1 MRDKDPKTFESY
13 WIPLNRNNHIY
24 HQLVSLTCH
33 KTSSGDYST
42 HISLL
47 HGLDTSALVL
57 RMDLWDQ
64 RNLILP
70 GMFFSDYFDW
80 LMLIMIR
87 SIWCKLMIILI
98 LYRQVGVDHRTIAT
112 MYSVR
117 AAGTVASS
125 LLVGYL
131 FGSSFFTQK
140 PGEGG
145 CRKLALL
152 SISQAIIAVSLMA
165 VPFVKSFSVLLIGKR
180 L

>member
-1 MRDKDPKTFESY
+1 M
-13 WIPLNRNNHIY
+13 
-24 HQLVSLTCH
+24 
-33 KTSSGDYST
+33 
-42 HISLL
+42 
-47 HGLDTSALVL
+47 
-57 RMDLWDQ
+57 
-64 RNLILP
+64 
-70 GMFFSDYFDW
+70 
-80 LMLIMIR
+80 
-87 SIWCKLMIILI
+87 LMITLI

-165 VPFVKSFSVLLIGKR
+165 VPFVKSFSVLLIRLQKR
-180 L
+180 KLTFTKTSVLLICHQKRKLTLKKIVFFSSNPSQLAQAEARQRAKNLTGNELTGRLADPQHTEL

>member
-1 MRDKDPKTFESY
+1 
-13 WIPLNRNNHIY
+13 
-24 HQLVSLTCH
+24 
-33 KTSSGDYST
+33 
-42 HISLL
+42 
-47 HGLDTSALVL
+47 
-57 RMDLWDQ
+57 
-64 RNLILP
+64 
-70 GMFFSDYFDW
+70 
-80 LMLIMIR
+80 
-87 SIWCKLMIILI
+87 MIIL
-98 LYRQVGVDHRTIAT
+98 LLHRQVGVDHRTIAT

-165 VPFVKSFSVLLIGKR
+165 VPFVKSFPVLLIGKR

>member
-1 MRDKDPKTFESY
+1 MSQNIIRRLLYTYFPVA
-13 WIPLNRNNHIY
+13 WIGHFSIG
-24 HQLVSLTCH
+24 LTY
-33 KTSSGDYST
+33 GFMGPAQPYLARYVF
-42 HISLL
+42 ISI
-47 HGLDTSALVL
+47 GWCWQWNGT
-57 RMDLWDQ
+57 
-64 RNLILP
+64 
-70 GMFFSDYFDW
+70 
-80 LMLIMIR
+80 IR
-87 SIWCKLMIILI
+87 SIWCKLIITLI

-152 SISQAIIAVSLMA
+152 SISQSIIAVSLMA
-165 VPFVKSFSVLLIGKR
+165 VPFVKSFPVLLIGKR
-180 L
+180 S

>member
-1 MRDKDPKTFESY
+1 MDWTLQHWSY
-13 WIPLNRNNHIY
+13 VWIY
-24 HQLVSLTCH
+24 
-33 KTSSGDYST
+33 G
-42 HISLL
+42 
-47 HGLDTSALVL
+47 TSATLSCQVY
-57 RMDLWDQ
+57 
-64 RNLILP
+64 
-70 GMFFSDYFDW
+70 FYFDW
-80 LMLIMIR
+80 LMLIIDNKIM
-87 SIWCKLMIILI
+87 SIWCKLLIILI
-98 LYRQVGVDHRTIAT
+98 LYWQVGVDHRTIAT

-165 VPFVKSFSVLLIGKR
+165 VPFVKSFPVLLIGKR

>member
-1 MRDKDPKTFESY
+1 MMT
-13 WIPLNRNNHIY
+13 
-24 HQLVSLTCH
+24 
-33 KTSSGDYST
+33 
-42 HISLL
+42 
-47 HGLDTSALVL
+47 
-57 RMDLWDQ
+57 
-64 RNLILP
+64 
-70 GMFFSDYFDW
+70 
-80 LMLIMIR
+80 
-87 SIWCKLMIILI
+87 LI

-152 SISQAIIAVSLMA
+152 SISQSIIAVSLMA

>member
-1 MRDKDPKTFESY
+1 M
-13 WIPLNRNNHIY
+13 
-24 HQLVSLTCH
+24 
-33 KTSSGDYST
+33 
-42 HISLL
+42 
-47 HGLDTSALVL
+47 
-57 RMDLWDQ
+57 
-64 RNLILP
+64 
-70 GMFFSDYFDW
+70 
-80 LMLIMIR
+80 
-87 SIWCKLMIILI
+87 SIWCKLMMTLI
-98 LYRQVGVDHRTIAT
+98 FYRQVGVDHRTIAT

-165 VPFVKSFSVLLIGKR
+165 VPFVKSFPVLLIGKR

>member
-1 MRDKDPKTFESY
+1 M
-13 WIPLNRNNHIY
+13 
-24 HQLVSLTCH
+24 
-33 KTSSGDYST
+33 
-42 HISLL
+42 
-47 HGLDTSALVL
+47 
-57 RMDLWDQ
+57 
-64 RNLILP
+64 
-70 GMFFSDYFDW
+70 
-80 LMLIMIR
+80 
-87 SIWCKLMIILI
+87 
-98 LYRQVGVDHRTIAT
+98 DHRTIAT

-165 VPFVKSFSVLLIGKR
+165 VPFVKSFPVLLIGKR
-180 L
+180 LWINGILLQHLLIFGIKIIIECKLFL